1 LRRLEELRKAISV
14 FDRGAAPAGQ
24 SQLERA
30 EKLRSLLQDYTQFQK
45 DLSRTEARLLR
56 RLFDKVS
63 LSDIHRAYLDTDLA
77 ERAIEQAAA
86 SAEHLKRTLGIQ
98 QNLEV
103 FELLILAVYAFELA
117 HQFLER
123 PFSRLAERLDSRPW
137 AAAME
142 AAFPLLIVGVVLWVY
157 SAARKVLVREERRP
171 ALRSEERRSDAW
183 MVKPWRILWGGIT
196 HILGGRADS
205 GGGNRPSGPVP
216 SWELASMKTAV
227 GEGLRA
233 NDSEE
238 SKRAPLR
245 RRALAILAI
254 AAVIAAVLGAV
265 SVYSGPLREAEPSPA
280 TKELERVRAAAAQS
294 REDRRQFEDVKR
306 RLDEIERSV
315 KAQEKSVLPSETKT
329 PRKTPPVKTKVA
341 Q

>member
-1 LRRLEELRKAISV
+1 
-14 FDRGAAPAGQ
+14 
-24 SQLERA
+24 
-30 EKLRSLLQDYTQFQK
+30 
-45 DLSRTEARLLR
+45 
-56 RLFDKVS
+56 
-63 LSDIHRAYLDTDLA
+63 
-77 ERAIEQAAA
+77 
-86 SAEHLKRTLGIQ
+86 
-98 QNLEV
+98 
-103 FELLILAVYAFELA
+103 
-117 HQFLER
+117 
-123 PFSRLAERLDSRPW
+123 
-137 AAAME
+137 
-142 AAFPLLIVGVVLWVY
+142 
-157 SAARKVLVREERRP
+157 
-171 ALRSEERRSDAW
+171 
-183 MVKPWRILWGGIT
+183 
-196 HILGGRADS
+196 
-205 GGGNRPSGPVP
+205 
-216 SWELASMKTAV
+216 MKTAV